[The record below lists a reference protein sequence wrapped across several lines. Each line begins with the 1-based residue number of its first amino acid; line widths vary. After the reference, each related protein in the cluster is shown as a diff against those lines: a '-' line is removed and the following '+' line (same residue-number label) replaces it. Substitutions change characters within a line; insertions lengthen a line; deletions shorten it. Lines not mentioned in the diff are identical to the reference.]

1 MVLFIVLLE
10 PGACV
15 ISSSRGS
22 LGNIFRRG
30 VFSEWQVSCLSGKSA
45 SIEFGGGLAIF
56 LGDRVSFVAVL
67 LGEFIKALV
76 STNLN
81 ASDLESIPALIKDCF
96 DVALVH
102 GEMLSVDLGA
112 ICTDEC
118 TERHIT
124 MRGSVVLTID
134 TESIKL
140 ILIHSPVEVGTNI
153 CPQSITPET
162 WLGQRRP
169 RAARLGVSCGLRSI
183 SRLSFD
189 HFR

>member
-1 MVLFIVLLE
+1 MVLFIVRLE
-10 PGACV
+10 PGTCV

-56 LGDRVSFVAVL
+56 LSDRVSFVAVL

-102 GEMLSVDLGA
+102 GEILRVDLGA

-169 RAARLGVSCGLRSI
+169 RAA
-183 SRLSFD
+183 
-189 HFR
+189 